1 MKLNK
6 ILLVI
11 NIFFLQS
18 YLIRFHIGNYPT
30 NLQEILI
37 ALQIFAFIYAVPFKE
52 IFATIRKHWVILSL
66 VLLTG
71 ISILTIPAENSLD
84 MVRHGKFL
92 LFAIILGFIFI
103 ETLKTKEEKEA
114 GIRIMGAGA
123 LAFGIF
129 SLIYNLIG
137 LNITHDNRL
146 LGPMDAAV
154 YLAFYLTPFFI
165 YFTIKFFE
173 KPKVKINLA
182 YAIALGLLILA
193 TRSMG
198 AIGGGMLVIFIY
210 FLKRSELPLL
220 NKKASKAAIA
230 LLAIA
235 TVVIIFYNKILPT
248 LETNYSSLDERGEIW
263 QTSSELLK
271 NDKTVAL
278 GLGFGQF
285 QEHYQKTADTALGRP
300 PLDYIV
306 LQPHNIFLL
315 FIFQYGITGLL
326 FILACIYMTLRN
338 TLTFKGKPEIQTIV
352 NFMLLY
358 FFIHGLIDTPFFK
371 NDLMIL
377 LVLFME
383 IALLQPGNKTD

>member
-1 MKLNK
+1 MKFNK
-6 ILLVI
+6 IILVI

-173 KPKVKINLA
+173 KPKVKIN
-182 YAIALGLLILA
+182 
-193 TRSMG
+193 
-198 AIGGGMLVIFIY
+198 
-210 FLKRSELPLL
+210 
-220 NKKASKAAIA
+220 
-230 LLAIA
+230 
-235 TVVIIFYNKILPT
+235 
-248 LETNYSSLDERGEIW
+248 
-263 QTSSELLK
+263 
-271 NDKTVAL
+271 
-278 GLGFGQF
+278 
-285 QEHYQKTADTALGRP
+285 
-300 PLDYIV
+300 
-306 LQPHNIFLL
+306 
-315 FIFQYGITGLL
+315 
-326 FILACIYMTLRN
+326 
-338 TLTFKGKPEIQTIV
+338 
-352 NFMLLY
+352 
-358 FFIHGLIDTPFFK
+358 
-371 NDLMIL
+371 
-377 LVLFME
+377 
-383 IALLQPGNKTD
+383 